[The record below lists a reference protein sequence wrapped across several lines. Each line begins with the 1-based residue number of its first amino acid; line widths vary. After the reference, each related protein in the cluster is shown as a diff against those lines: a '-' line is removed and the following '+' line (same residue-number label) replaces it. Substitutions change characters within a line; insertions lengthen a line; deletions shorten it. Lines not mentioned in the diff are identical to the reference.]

1 VSDTPRTDDRTVII
15 DGNQWVNAP
24 FARQLERE
32 LNAANVEIE
41 RLKKSNLQLRE
52 GAEEQK
58 QRIKR
63 LEAGDAALTYSIAL
77 DLQKENDALK
87 QRIKRLEKAGDE
99 LIDYLKHRI
108 KTDHLNPI
116 WHTASIK
123 WGKSKEAKL

>member
-41 RLKKSNLQLRE
+41 RLTAKVAQLYE

-63 LEAGDAALTYSIAL
+63 LEDAGD
-77 DLQKENDALK
+77 
-87 QRIKRLEKAGDE
+87 RMRLFCADPDDCFAWDKA
-99 LIDYLKHRI
+99 
-108 KTDHLNPI
+108 
-116 WHTASIK
+116 
-123 WGKSKEAKL
+123 KEAKL